1 MLAFVACGKGQAHF
15 DGNGISF
22 DYPSNWHVIEG
33 IQPAPSASG
42 PTRMQVGFDQN
53 NAAVVVITHLSKP
66 VTAQDFQQTEGALI
80 QVIQQ
85 GAQRRGG
92 TLSSPSPTT
101 LGGLAAFTI
110 TVSGVR
116 EPTGAVVSSR
126 LVVAIQGATE
136 YFVNCE
142 YTADHVDDIQ
152 KGCDVVVQTFQIT
165 GSA

>member
-1 MLAFVACGKGQAHF
+1 VHVRSRWRLPAIAVVAMLAFVACSKGQAHF

-33 IQPAPSASG
+33 IQPAPSTSG

-85 GAQRRGG
+85 EKRLIHQRY
-92 TLSSPSPTT
+92 SS
-101 LGGLAAFTI
+101 
-110 TVSGVR
+110 
-116 EPTGAVVSSR
+116 
-126 LVVAIQGATE
+126 
-136 YFVNCE
+136 
-142 YTADHVDDIQ
+142 
-152 KGCDVVVQTFQIT
+152 
-165 GSA
+165 